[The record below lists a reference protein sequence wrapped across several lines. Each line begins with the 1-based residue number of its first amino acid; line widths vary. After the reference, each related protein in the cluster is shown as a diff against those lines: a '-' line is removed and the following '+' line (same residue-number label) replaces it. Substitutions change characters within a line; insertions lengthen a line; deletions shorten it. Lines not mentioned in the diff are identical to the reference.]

1 MSVQTIQHA
10 PNLTVFHDVAA
21 QPEPLEYHWF
31 FHGVHYFTEARKDEA
46 SAELWLRTLTAI
58 NDARLTLA
66 RDRSTV
72 LDAQAPVTC
81 YAGELEPASL
91 AKLESKHLRA
101 HIVEWCLR
109 IGNSKC
115 VSAGDG
121 VAAVKAL
128 ALVSELTGI
137 ATAKRTSGNKRT
149 RAAATAQDT
158 DTLPLP
164 PSILTR

>member
-21 QPEPLEYHWF
+21 QPKPLEYHWF
-31 FHGVHYFTEARKDEA
+31 FHGVHYYTEARKDEA

-58 NDARLTLA
+58 NDARVTLA

-101 HIVEWCLR
+101 HIVERCLR

-115 VSAGDG
+115 VSAGD
-121 VAAVKAL
+121 ATAQVKAL
-128 ALVSELTGI
+128 ALVSALTGI
-137 ATAKRTSGNKRT
+137 VAVKRTSKRT
-149 RAAATAQDT
+149 RGAAAVQDAE
-158 DTLPLP
+158 TLPLTP
-164 PSILTR
+164 AILTR